1 MINKKIVIKDDYG
14 IDFEIIDLISFKN
27 HLTEYHTSNGEG
39 NNSLHTENGRSFTI
53 TKEFYK
59 MIQNI

>member
-1 MINKKIVIKDDYG
+1 M
-14 IDFEIIDLISFKN
+14 DFEIIDLISFKN